1 MTTPRSFDLKEFE
14 MQDKIVRWNPLV
26 RLFESRQFPFARVLR
41 SKLWQRIKDT
51 YSILNGS
58 AYEKNELGLLDYVF
72 PIPRLLANLYALDQ
86 SDVGKLVVAM
96 PLALAIVIKT
106 LFAGLTTIVCIPL
119 VVVVHLVIQF
129 FSFKEAKDQV
139 MVKPIQG
146 DVKSFSDLKGEQ
158 HFSPAMTLSSFE
170 KIHQQLVSK
179 PLAKVY
185 PGDQERRE
193 LAFGLYSRGVP
204 VGVIDIDTAN
214 KSGIYHLMQENQYR
228 MSSHLEEEG
237 QMENALKSIR

>member
-1 MTTPRSFDLKEFE
+1 MTAHHSSDLKEFE
-14 MQDKIVRWNPLV
+14 MQDKTVRWNPFA

-41 SKLWQRIKDT
+41 SNLWQRIKDT
-51 YSILNGS
+51 YFILNGS
-58 AYEKNELGLLDYVF
+58 AYEKNELGVLDYVF

-86 SDVGKLVVAM
+86 FYVGKLVVAM

-106 LFAGLTTIVCIPL
+106 LFAGLATIVCTPL
-119 VVVVHLVIQF
+119 VVAVDWLVQF
-129 FSFKEAKDQV
+129 FSFKGSKDQV

-146 DVKSFSDLKGEQ
+146 DVESFSDLKGEH
-158 HFSPAMTLSSFE
+158 HFSRAMTLSSFE
-170 KIHQQLVSK
+170 KIHQQLVIR

-193 LAFGLYSRGVP
+193 VAFGLYSQGAP
-204 VGVIDIDTAN
+204 VGVIDIDAAN

-228 MSSHLEEEG
+228 MSSYLEEEG
-237 QMENALKSIR
+237 QMENALKNIR